1 MTVER
6 ALDIARAAH
15 AGQKRKNTG
24 EDYITHP
31 MAVAD
36 LAVEEFKASHH
47 WKFFKS
53 DPDSIIRKIR
63 IVALLHDVVEDTS
76 VTIDELTK
84 EFPDINILSALNLLT
99 RKKSQTYYEFIM
111 NIKINGSI
119 IAKIVKIADLIHN
132 SSDLDEGSLKD
143 KYRFALHILKQN

>member
-1 MTVER
+1 MTTER
-6 ALDIARAAH
+6 ALEIAIAAH

-31 MAVAD
+31 IAVAD
-36 LAVEEFKASHH
+36 IAVEEFKASYH
-47 WKFFKS
+47 WQYFKS

-63 IVALLHDVVEDTS
+63 MVALLHDVVEDTNL
-76 VTIDELTK
+76 TIDELTK
-84 EFPDINILSALNLLT
+84 EFPDIHILSALNLLT

-111 NIKINGSI
+111 NIKMKGNV
-119 IAKIVKIADLIHN
+119 IAQIVKIADLIHN
-132 SSDLDEGSLKD
+132 SSDLAEGSLKD